1 VKPPYDYIHQG
12 AGYRY
17 GVGWAR
23 IRIYAGE
30 STSDAPVVLCSE
42 LPENAGEGMVERL
55 AAEVVRDRFG
65 DGLPELPRPLLWIE
79 HVPPRRKGARQ
90 ILPAHLPHVHPSL
103 GGRRLRPPLHPGLS
117 RLANASPLA
126 RSRCSPA
133 KSCSRRRR
141 VRGGPDEH
149 VITSTA

>member
-1 VKPPYDYIHQG
+1 MKPPYDYIHQG

-79 HVPPRRKGARQ
+79 HVPPRRKGPGKYF
-90 ILPAHLPHVHPSL
+90 LLTFPTYTPHSEGAGFVRRFTLGSPS
-103 GGRRLRPPLHPGLS
+103 RERLTHREVEVLTGEEL
-117 RLANASPLA
+117 
-126 RSRCSPA
+126 
-133 KSCSRRRR
+133 
-141 VRGGPDEH
+141 
-149 VITSTA
+149 

>member
-12 AGYRY
+12 ASYRY

-30 STSDAPVVLCSE
+30 SSSDAPVVLCSE

-65 DGLPELPRPLLWIE
+65 DGLPDLPRPLLWIE
-79 HVPPRRKGARQ
+79 HVPPRRKGPGKYFLLTFPTYIPRSEGAGFVRRFT
-90 ILPAHLPHVHPSL
+90 LGSPS
-103 GGRRLRPPLHPGLS
+103 RERLTPREVEVLTGEEL
-117 RLANASPLA
+117 
-126 RSRCSPA
+126 
-133 KSCSRRRR
+133 
-141 VRGGPDEH
+141 
-149 VITSTA
+149 